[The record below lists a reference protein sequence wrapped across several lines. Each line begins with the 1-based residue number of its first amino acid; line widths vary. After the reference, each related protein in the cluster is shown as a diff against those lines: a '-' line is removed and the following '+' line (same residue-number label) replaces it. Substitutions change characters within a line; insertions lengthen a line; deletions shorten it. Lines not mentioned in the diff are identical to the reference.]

1 MAAIEAEDFLQEVG
15 AGTRLREGRRTT
27 GTKEMITA
35 MEEVDDMTLDRDL
48 DLDQGAEA
56 QEGVALEQEVGP
68 EKDTEI
74 VTTRRGGH

>member
-1 MAAIEAEDFLQEVG
+1 MVIEAEDFPQEVG
-15 AGTRLREGRRTT
+15 AGTKLREGRRTT
-27 GTKEMITA
+27 GMKE
-35 MEEVDDMTLDRDL
+35 MEEVDDMTLGRDL

-56 QEGVALEQEVGP
+56 QEGIALEHEVGP

>member
-1 MAAIEAEDFLQEVG
+1 MEIEVEDFLQEVG
-15 AGTRLREGRRTT
+15 AGTRLREERRTT
-27 GTKEMITA
+27 GTKGMI
-35 MEEVDDMTLDRDL
+35 MEEGDMTLGRDL

-74 VTTRRGGH
+74 VTTRGEGH

>member
-1 MAAIEAEDFLQEVG
+1 MVIEAEDFLQEVG
-15 AGTRLREGRRTT
+15 AGTKLREGRRTT
-27 GTKEMITA
+27 GMKEMP
-35 MEEVDDMTLDRDL
+35 MEEVDDMTLGRDL

-56 QEGVALEQEVGP
+56 QEGVALEHEVGP